1 MKRVGLFLLCALFL
15 LVTSCGKKMQSAER
29 VSDSAK
35 AQISVEPVQGL
46 SEDFM
51 RGVDISMVAEIE
63 KLGGAYY
70 DENGKSADV
79 FQILKKHGVN
89 WVRLRLWN
97 NPVND
102 YNVVEGGVTI
112 SKKGDPV
119 GGGNNSIDVDIALA
133 KRAKKAGL
141 KILLDFHYSDFWA
154 DPEKQKKPQE
164 WKNLSGDALCEAVE
178 LFTKTTLQKFYK
190 AGVCPDMVQIGNET
204 NNGML
209 WPDGKINPVTK
220 TDVDIGG
227 MDGFIKLLKSA
238 SRGVRTAGTW
248 GTDIKIIIHLAD
260 GGKNALYRTI
270 FDAVTAAQVDFNIIG
285 LSFYPY
291 WHGAFDDLTAN
302 MKDLRSRYG
311 KDMVVVE
318 NAYAYTWDDGD
329 NTGNMFSLYSDEAHG
344 YIPSVQGQAT
354 EVRDCIAAVS
364 SVDGGLGMFYWEP
377 AWIPVDGA
385 GWRTGENS
393 AWDNQAM
400 FDFYGNVLPSL
411 SVFNLVYGRGQVQNV
426 WGGSASSVQS
436 FEPYKSSESVKLLV
450 MPGQVPPLPQKAK
463 VVFTDDSER
472 LVPVTWDEHDWKSET
487 EDKTVTIYG
496 TTQEGF
502 RVTCEVEL
510 SSIVNLLKDPSFESG
525 TLDEW
530 TLDGSPVLFYAC
542 EDKGNAHS
550 GTWAYHYWDNGAFN
564 GTLSKTFTG
573 LENGMYTFSAW
584 SEGGGGEN
592 ALYLFAKNY
601 GASEVLTVDVVDTG
615 WQVWKKY
622 ELHIPVTNGQATV
635 GFVVDGI
642 AGNWGNFDDVMFY
655 KEK

>member
-178 LFTKTTLQKFYK
+178 DFTKTTLQKFYK

-285 LSFYPY
+285 LSF
-291 WHGAFDDLTAN
+291 
-302 MKDLRSRYG
+302 
-311 KDMVVVE
+311 
-318 NAYAYTWDDGD
+318 
-329 NTGNMFSLYSDEAHG
+329 
-344 YIPSVQGQAT
+344 
-354 EVRDCIAAVS
+354 
-364 SVDGGLGMFYWEP
+364 
-377 AWIPVDGA
+377 
-385 GWRTGENS
+385 
-393 AWDNQAM
+393 
-400 FDFYGNVLPSL
+400 
-411 SVFNLVYGRGQVQNV
+411 
-426 WGGSASSVQS
+426 
-436 FEPYKSSESVKLLV
+436 
-450 MPGQVPPLPQKAK
+450 
-463 VVFTDDSER
+463 
-472 LVPVTWDEHDWKSET
+472 
-487 EDKTVTIYG
+487 
-496 TTQEGF
+496 
-502 RVTCEVEL
+502 
-510 SSIVNLLKDPSFESG
+510 
-525 TLDEW
+525 
-530 TLDGSPVLFYAC
+530 
-542 EDKGNAHS
+542 
-550 GTWAYHYWDNGAFN
+550 
-564 GTLSKTFTG
+564 
-573 LENGMYTFSAW
+573 
-584 SEGGGGEN
+584 
-592 ALYLFAKNY
+592 
-601 GASEVLTVDVVDTG
+601 
-615 WQVWKKY
+615 
-622 ELHIPVTNGQATV
+622 
-635 GFVVDGI
+635 
-642 AGNWGNFDDVMFY
+642 
-655 KEK
+655 